1 MMGID
6 FTPHLWGYR
15 RVIVMS
21 DRCEH
26 LTPDNTGFSTS
37 HTRCTAKGK
46 YQVGD
51 FLYCGR
57 HHLWHKVTHYRI
69 KYKKAQTHISTLELA
84 LGDIRTIAMRALEDD
99 GDHKN
104 ELRSIIPLC
113 PPAPPVEIEWN
124 KASERGFDAKIK
136 RELVKNVL
144 NNEED
149 VTKAT
154 DQIMHIFA
162 KVK

>member
-1 MMGID
+1 
-6 FTPHLWGYR
+6 
-15 RVIVMS
+15 MS

-84 LGDIRTIAMRALEDD
+84 WKLYDADVYKEKSTYY
-99 GDHKN
+99 
-104 ELRSIIPLC
+104 
-113 PPAPPVEIEWN
+113 IEQ
-124 KASERGFDAKIK
+124 AQAKIK
-136 RELVKNVL
+136 EQSD
-144 NNEED
+144 E
-149 VTKAT
+149 
-154 DQIMHIFA
+154 
-162 KVK
+162 